1 MIVVLP
7 FLRIGGKSR
16 NLTEWKGFRHEFS
29 IGVRFTTL
37 HQAGDPVIWS
47 FLLLSVFGRPIFEL
61 LPGLADDIFGK
72 GANGFS

>member
-1 MIVVLP
+1 MAFGEAPHAFLAAAALYGLMIVVFP

-37 HQAGDPVIWS
+37 RPAVGPVIRS
-47 FLLLSVFGRPIFEL
+47 FLLLSVFGRPIF
-61 LPGLADDIFGK
+61 
-72 GANGFS
+72 